1 MYGFQELTDDAP
13 ALEQSPLVMAI
24 AKTLEY
30 TAQNGGIELTKS
42 GAFKRSFVNWAAAE
56 FRWPGFTVEELFR
69 FNKVLNEDD
78 FYPLAQL
85 HSFLLSLKIGRHF
98 KGTFRLT
105 KAGMSLVGH
114 PAQIFAKVAETYL
127 FDVVHSEAER
137 HESGGAVSWQIILNT
152 LNLEAENGITSK
164 RAGELFYPK
173 PDPPSNHHLV
183 SSDAYVAILR
193 PLCWLGFLY
202 EHPHPDIRQW
212 DQSVFT
218 KTALWKVALK
228 LPTDDLIQ
236 APTMH

>member
-85 HSFLLSLKIGRHF
+85 HSFLLYLKIGRHF

-152 LNLEAENGITSK
+152 LNLAAENGISSK
-164 RAGELFYPK
+164 RAGEFFYPK
-173 PDPPSNHHLV
+173 PDPSLGYHLA

-236 APTMH
+236 SPTMH